1 MMHYELKIGKSVI
14 WNKCSSDL
22 PERQKSM
29 YIKKMSSLELPFEH
43 FPFEKKS
50 QHIDFSLLRET
61 VQIIVFPHLAHS
73 VISQYWNL

>member
-29 YIKKMSSLELPFEH
+29 YIKKMSSLELPFEQ
-43 FPFEKKS
+43 FPFEKN
-50 QHIDFSLLRET
+50 HNTLI
-61 VQIIVFPHLAHS
+61 LAFWGK
-73 VISQYWNL
+73 QYKL